1 MNHWLFFRNP
11 WLLVLVAMLVSGNRP
26 ALITIPVDHPTTSLT
41 PQTAPADARQTDV
54 NAAVVVAD
62 FLAMFSTTEGD
73 RRQLRAELLAT
84 YAKDAATDP
93 KMYPAMRQMV
103 QAIARAQHDALTV
116 AALRGPLQQR
126 IGAVMRAYP
135 VEAKRGFLGYV
146 QRHNPIV
153 VSNSRFVIT
162 RGHIQRMRD
171 AQNYVAK
178 LGGMDP
184 GKNTSMAEDVRTI
197 ADQFSKIPAD
207 EQQAIAD
214 SEIRLVKL
222 VMVSRDKLIYP
233 AVMSDIRKNLHTP
246 ADLHRTTRLLE
257 KAGDDYVRAISK
269 INGQISQFAAL
280 GAKNGIFTGLT
291 TPGNRP

>member
-11 WLLVLVAMLVSGNRP
+11 WLLVLVAVLVSGNRP
-26 ALITIPVDHPTTSLT
+26 ALVTIPVDHPTTHPT
-41 PQTAPADARQTDV
+41 PNTAPADARQTDV
-54 NAAVVVAD
+54 NAAVIVAD
-62 FLAMFSTTEGD
+62 FLAMYSISESD
-73 RRQLRAELLAT
+73 RQQFRAELLAT
-84 YAKDAATDP
+84 YAKDVAADP
-93 KMYPAMRQMV
+93 KMYPAMRQLV
-103 QAIARAQHDALTV
+103 QVIARAQHDALTV

-162 RGHIQRMRD
+162 RAHIQRMRD

-184 GKNTSMAEDVRTI
+184 GKNNSMEEDVRTI
-197 ADQFSKIPAD
+197 ATQFSKIPAD

-257 KAGDDYVRAISK
+257 KAGDDYVRAI
-269 INGQISQFAAL
+269 NRMNSQVNQMAAL
-280 GAKNGIFTGLT
+280 GAKQGVFTGLT
-291 TPGNRP
+291 MPGNRP